1 MYSKFLLSS
10 LFILATLSLNAQGKF
25 LGKSIKSVSLSISH
39 DRDLLSSMDN
49 AYFTDAMK
57 KKSDNS
63 VLTEKISDAQVE
75 SMVCENPNINLNIV
89 LELPQ
94 KLEWSLG
101 VNAIVGRYDALSY
114 KSTSD
119 SNWGYNY
126 ANFSTTAD
134 EYGIETA
141 LIKRIS
147 LSAHR
152 NKLGNSPI
160 NLYVGAGTNIGAI
173 VNNKLY
179 AYGSEE
185 SMVES
190 FSYTNTSALR
200 SEAIESTQMPEYE
213 SSIFFQGFGE
223 EAKLNSG
230 FSQRVYG
237 QVGLGFTIARRFEL
251 GLQGKYGIGY
261 RIIKGAD
268 TKKTT
273 LESIGLSMKWLLN

>member
-1 MYSKFLLSS
+1 M
-10 LFILATLSLNAQGKF
+10 SLNAQSTF
-25 LGKSIKSVSLSISH
+25 LGKPIKSVSLSISH

-57 KKSDNS
+57 TKSDNS
-63 VLTEKISDAQVE
+63 VLTEKFSDAQVE
-75 SMVCENPNINLNIV
+75 SMVCENPALNLNIV
-89 LELPQ
+89 LELPRNI
-94 KLEWSLG
+94 EWSMGL
-101 VNAIVGRYDALSY
+101 NAIVSRYDAISY
-114 KSTSD
+114 KSAND
-119 SNWGYNY
+119 SNWGFNY
-126 ANFSTTAD
+126 ANLSTTAD
-134 EYGIETA
+134 EYGVETA

-160 NLYVGAGTNIGAI
+160 NLYVGAGTNLGAI

-190 FSYTNTSALR
+190 FSYTNSSQLR
-200 SEAIESTQMPEYE
+200 SEVESNTQAPFYG
-213 SSIFFQGFGE
+213 SSIFYNDFNE
-223 EAKLNSG
+223 EVELNSG

-237 QVGLGFTIARRFEL
+237 QLGIGFTIARRFEL

-261 RIIKGAD
+261 RVIKGAE

-273 LESIGLSMKWLLN
+273 LESIGLSMKWMLN